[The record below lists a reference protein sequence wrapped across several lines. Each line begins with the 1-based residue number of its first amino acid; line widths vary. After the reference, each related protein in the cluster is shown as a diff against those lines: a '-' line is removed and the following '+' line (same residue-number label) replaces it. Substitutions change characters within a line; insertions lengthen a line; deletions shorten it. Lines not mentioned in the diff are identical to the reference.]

1 MKPRHLVTLALSLT
15 TIFRASLVWTAAAD
29 DNLLEAIRSDDVTAM
44 RTLLDS
50 GADPNARDDIG
61 ATVLMHAAAFSS
73 LDGLHALLDRGAD
86 VNAASTGGAT
96 ALMWAVGDLTKVR
109 LLLDRGAA
117 VNATMKDGTTALVAA
132 ARRGNTDVM
141 RLLLTQ
147 KADPTASASARAEL
161 LRIVT
166 AERPETRQ
174 ILAAAGIEVKA
185 LAAPGPPTLAN
196 LPVSATSAF
205 RELLDLG
212 ATPNPRGRF
221 PLVALAAFASRTDT
235 ARLLLDRGADPNAR
249 GQHDATALMMAAA
262 APIPDPAIVRLLI
275 ERGAD
280 TGARDDAGRTAL
292 DWELLQ
298 GETPV
303 AQLLRQAGAPT
314 AVSRAI
320 TDGQREAASGP

>member
-1 MKPRHLVTLALSLT
+1 
-15 TIFRASLVWTAAAD
+15 
-29 DNLLEAIRSDDVTAM
+29 M
-44 RTLLDS
+44 RTLLAS
-50 GADPNARDDIG
+50 GVDPNARDDIG

-166 AERPETRQ
+166 AERPETRR
-174 ILAAAGIEVKA
+174 ILTAAGIEVKA
-185 LAAPGPPTLAN
+185 LAAPWTATLAN

-205 RELLDLG
+205 RNCSTWAPPES
-212 ATPNPRGRF
+212 RGRF
-221 PLVALAAFASRTDT
+221 PLSRSPPSPR
-235 ARLLLDRGADPNAR
+235 ARTPRGSCWIMEPTR
-249 GQHDATALMMAAA
+249 MPGVSMM
-262 APIPDPAIVRLLI
+262 R
-275 ERGAD
+275 R
-280 TGARDDAGRTAL
+280 R
-292 DWELLQ
+292 
-298 GETPV
+298 
-303 AQLLRQAGAPT
+303 
-314 AVSRAI
+314 
-320 TDGQREAASGP
+320 